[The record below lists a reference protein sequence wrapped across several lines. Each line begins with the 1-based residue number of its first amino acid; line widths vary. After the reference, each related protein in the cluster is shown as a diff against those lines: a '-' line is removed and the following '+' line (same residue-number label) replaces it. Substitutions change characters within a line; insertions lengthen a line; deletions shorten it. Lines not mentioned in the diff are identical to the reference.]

1 MNSRNEL
8 PLGEWPIASSMSA
21 SWTVPGK
28 IAFLQSLDVLCLPSL
43 IRESKGLPVLEA
55 WASGVP
61 AVLPDHGAFSE
72 MVADTG
78 GGLLYDPQRPEALAE
93 ALGRMLR
100 DDAFAAE
107 CGRLA
112 QRAVHE
118 RYTSQRESREM
129 LALYEGCVAGTCR
142 QGAS

>member
-1 MNSRNEL
+1 M
-8 PLGEWPIASSMSA
+8 
-21 SWTVPGK
+21 
-28 IAFLQSLDVLCLPSL
+28 

-78 GGLLYDPQRPEALAE
+78 GGLLYDPGRPAALAE
-93 ALGRMLR
+93 ALSRMLR

-107 CGRLA
+107 CGRRGRL
-112 QRAVHE
+112 AVHE
-118 RYTSQRESREM
+118 RYTSQRESGEM
-129 LALYEGCVAGTCR
+129 LALYER
-142 QGAS
+142 LQG